1 VTEGSGDSTAPLV
14 LVGDDEATVRD
25 LVCEVLGAAGY
36 RTLAAS
42 DGEEVVELA
51 LRHQPVLI
59 AVDLMMPKM
68 DGYTT
73 VTRLRGHPLTAGIPV
88 IVLTGQ
94 SNPLYRTLSRG
105 VGATAH
111 LTKPFSPSEL
121 LETVRRVLGGA
132 AG

>member
-1 VTEGSGDSTAPLV
+1 MTEGSGDSTAPLV
-14 LVGDDEATVRD
+14 LVGDDEAMVRD
-25 LVCEVLGAAGY
+25 LVCEVLREAGY
-36 RTLAAS
+36 RTLTAS

-94 SNPLYRTLSRG
+94 SNPLYRTLSQG

-111 LTKPFSPSEL
+111 LTKPFSPHEL
-121 LETVRRVLGGA
+121 IETVRRVLGEA